1 MHVTPTVDTN
11 RYISTATHGGSRSHI
26 IAAHDRRRW
35 SSHIHSSEVQPRAT
49 RVRLSAVCGRYCS
62 ERCAHYPVRD
72 DHCSKLISQLTGPA
86 CWGITN
92 LAKDGTKSAE
102 LGSRRVQENRAREPP
117 LTQHGCCALLASYSL
132 SKSGLTAIPFQRI
145 LVPSFARYGDKE
157 REARGNG
164 VDACGPERFRS
175 SLHEGR
181 CGS

>member
-1 MHVTPTVDTN
+1 VHVTPTVDTN

-132 SKSGLTAIPFQRI
+132 SKSGLTAILFQRI
-145 LVPSFARYGDKE
+145 LVPSVARYGDKE
-157 REARGNG
+157 RGEREWRG
-164 VDACGPERFRS
+164 CMRT
-175 SLHEGR
+175 
-181 CGS
+181 